1 MANVRYIQ
9 GLKATYLGLSEHL
22 SNALYF
28 CTDTKE
34 LFKGDDLY
42 SDGVRLV
49 ANHEALPEYAVA
61 ADGILYVCEDN
72 STGFVLNSTRD
83 GWIQVIH
90 GVDNETI
97 EVTGGLMAVKAV
109 PAAKVTGLSDQL
121 QSVVS
126 EAIAN
131 GEFGVASSDAAGM
144 VKPDSEQFTVA
155 EDGSLTLT
163 AVEISTVTGLEER
176 LSNIEAAAVGGVHYK
191 GAVETYEELPEG
203 AAQGDLYEVKS
214 DNSEWCYNGEAW
226 FEYGKTT
233 DLSPVATATL
243 NAEQLAVND
252 GVLNIIGVSSDL
264 VTYNGNTLTDVL
276 DGVAQGLVW
285 EEMSAE

>member
-9 GLKATYLGLSEHL
+9 GLKATYLGLSERL

-49 ANHEALPEYAVA
+49 ANYEALPEYAVA

-72 STGFVLNSTRD
+72 STGYVLNSARD
-83 GWIQVIH
+83 GWIQVVY

-97 EVTGGLMAVKAV
+97 EITGGLMAVKAV
-109 PAAKVTGLSDQL
+109 PAAKVTGLSDEL

-126 EAIAN
+126 EAITN
-131 GEFGVASSDAAGM
+131 GEFGVASSDSAGM

-163 AVEISTVTGLEER
+163 AVEITAVTGLEDR
-176 LSNIEAAAVGGVHYK
+176 LSNIEAAAVGGVHYR
-191 GAVETYEELPEG
+191 GSVTAYENLPED
-203 AAQGDLYEVKS
+203 AAQGDLYEVES
-214 DNSEWCYNGEAW
+214 DNSEWCFNGEEW

-233 DLSPVATATL
+233 NLSGLATAT
-243 NAEQLAVND
+243 VNED
-252 GVLNIIGVSSDL
+252 QMTVSGGVLNIINVSSDL
-264 VTYNGNTLTDVL
+264 ITYNGSTLTDVL
-276 DGVAQGLVW
+276 ENATQGLVW
-285 EEMSAE
+285 EEMSVG